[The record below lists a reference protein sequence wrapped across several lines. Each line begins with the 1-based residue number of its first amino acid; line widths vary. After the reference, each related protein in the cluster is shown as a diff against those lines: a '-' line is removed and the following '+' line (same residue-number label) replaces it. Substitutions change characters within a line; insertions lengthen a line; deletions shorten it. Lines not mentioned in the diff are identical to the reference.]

1 MIAKAGL
8 GLLGGGLAG
17 IIMSKGQKILFYH

>member
-17 IIMSKGQKILFYH
+17 IIMSKPNQIGLYH